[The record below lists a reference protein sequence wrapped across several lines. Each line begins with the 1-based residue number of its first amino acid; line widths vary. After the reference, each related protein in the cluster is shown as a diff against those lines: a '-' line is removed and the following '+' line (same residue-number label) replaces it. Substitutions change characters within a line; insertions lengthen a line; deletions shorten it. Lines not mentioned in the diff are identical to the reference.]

1 MQNLDEL
8 YAMIKDRQ
16 NNPKKGSYTDYL
28 FSEGLDKILKKV
40 GEESTEVIVAA
51 KNPGKERGDG
61 ELVYESADLL
71 YHLCVLWAQQGVTF
85 DQIKKELAK
94 REGLMSQ
101 FKDRPEIKDL

>member
-8 YAMIKDRQ
+8 YATILERK
-16 NNPKKGSYTDYL
+16 NNPKKGSYTAYL
-28 FSEGLDKILKKV
+28 FDEGLDKILKKV

-51 KNPGKERGDG
+51 KNPEKPRGDG

-71 YHLCVLWAQQGVTF
+71 YHLCVLWAEQGVTF
-85 DQIKKELAK
+85 EQVKSELAK

-101 FKDRPEIKDL
+101 FKDRPQIKDL

>member
-1 MQNLDEL
+1 M
-8 YAMIKDRQ
+8 
-16 NNPKKGSYTDYL
+16 
-28 FSEGLDKILKKV
+28 
-40 GEESTEVIVAA
+40 IVAA
-51 KNPGKERGDG
+51 KNPGKKRGDG

-85 DQIKKELAK
+85 DQIKGELAK